1 MKKAFVCKMVTKKKH
16 LHVMDETFTHGR
28 LIIPM
33 YVIYKVHTHRDDNSG
48 WSGPIRSKPAKPVN
62 I

>member
-33 YVIYKVHTHRDDNSG
+33 YVIYKVHTHISSVFFN
-48 WSGPIRSKPAKPVN
+48 KPKSSVHN
-62 I
+62 LDHFK